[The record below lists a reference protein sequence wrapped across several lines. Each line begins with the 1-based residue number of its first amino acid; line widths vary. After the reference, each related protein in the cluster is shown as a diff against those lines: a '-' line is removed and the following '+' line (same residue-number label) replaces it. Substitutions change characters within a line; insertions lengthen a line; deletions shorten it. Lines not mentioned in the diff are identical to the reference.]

1 MQMLAIALLG
11 SISYGMIVVRSYIEK
26 DSKLVSQS
34 ATIMGSNYDLVDW
47 NKDVS
52 DEKIDQEFQKLRTNT
67 LAMIDRNDE
76 TEQTKFLQIIMT
88 RYEKMSSYI
97 WSELDLTLKPAASA
111 ISNVTLTGSFVFG
124 VFVGVM
130 LGHILCG

>member
-76 TEQTKFLQIIMT
+76 TKFLQIIIT
-88 RYEKMSSYI
+88 RYEKMASYI
-97 WSELDLTLKPAASA
+97 WTELDLTFKPAASA
-111 ISNVTLTGSFVFG
+111 IANDTLTGSFVLG